1 MFAGLLELEAELQT
15 DVSKE
20 SICTLCVRNENDE
33 LQLICFL
40 SAGSLLKFANDFKVV
55 SGQKYGNDLFSDLWR
70 STMLTARANSPEL
83 TLDNIYSL
91 VWQPCI
97 QQCQQLLDSLMD
109 MSIKLSDVD
118 DLLCSHNVR
127 LETQLHSLFKG
138 INEITQKT
146 PSSSLIDRATQRIR
160 NYWEL
165 RKYKKGAEIFLKL
178 KDSLGLTQGDFRQV
192 ERLSQQV

>member
-15 DVSKE
+15 DFSKE
-20 SICTLCVRNENDE
+20 SICTLCVRNENDK

-40 SAGSLLKFANDFKVV
+40 SAGSLLKFANEFKVV
-55 SGQKYGNDLFSDLWR
+55 SGQKYSNDLFSDLWK
-70 STMLTARANSPEL
+70 TTLLNARANSPDL

-118 DLLCSHNVR
+118 DLLWPHNVR

-138 INEITQKT
+138 INEITQKK

-160 NYWEL
+160 NYWAL
-165 RKYKKGAEIFLKL
+165 RKYKKGADIFLKL